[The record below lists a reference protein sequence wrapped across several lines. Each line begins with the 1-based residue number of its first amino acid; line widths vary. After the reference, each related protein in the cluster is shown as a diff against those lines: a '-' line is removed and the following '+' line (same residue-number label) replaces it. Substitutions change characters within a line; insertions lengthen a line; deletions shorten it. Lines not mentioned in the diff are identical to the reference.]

1 MKILDWVK
9 SRFSPKAEQQ
19 ESDYQFPRDAT
30 VAQIL
35 DYVSGGYSFNIE
47 GLPVT
52 RNTAVRYIT
61 LHRCVSLIAGAISQ
75 LVCGGSMKILDQDG
89 KEVKTKYAGSV
100 REILTY
106 SHDGGINPSL
116 QFIEDMVADYALD
129 GNSLVDPS
137 FDSRGML
144 TRLRR
149 MRPWDSQLV
158 VSRNGAMVYRTSPAD
173 GNYATEYISARRLIH
188 ARWPRLLRYGQN
200 VSSRDGFS
208 LAPVQ
213 ALGLTLEIGLGGDT
227 YVKNWFRMG
236 PKSNLHFDLQPIE
249 GVGRT
254 LPEQEKEIKKRIIE
268 STMKREP
275 VVTYNTKSSKIED
288 HPQSAEAAALREF
301 TVQETARFYGVP
313 LPLLSVSIRTWGA
326 AVNEQIGKLGY
337 RWGVKQHLDRILA
350 PLQLRLLRPGQRFVV
365 DPTELVKGD
374 AEGIKDL
381 IMALQGDAQRAPIA
395 TREELRYIAGLPR
408 EPMGE
413 FPEQP
418 RGMAGQGDNQE

>member
-1 MKILDWVK
+1 MNILDWIK
-9 SRFSPKAEQQ
+9 TQFSPKAEQQ

-35 DYVSGGYSFNIE
+35 DAISGGYSFSIE

-75 LVCGGSMKILDQDG
+75 LVCGGSMKIVDQDE
-89 KEVKTKYAGSV
+89 KELKTKYAQSV
-100 REILTY
+100 LEILTH
-106 SHDGGINPSL
+106 SADGGITPSL
-116 QFIEDMVADYALD
+116 CFIEDVVADYALD
-129 GNSLVDPS
+129 GNSLLDPS

-149 MRPWDSQLV
+149 MRPWDSQLIA
-158 VSRNGAMVYRTSPAD
+158 SRTGAMVYRTSPAD
-173 GNYATEYISARRLIH
+173 GNYATEYIAARRMIH
-188 ARWPRLLRYGQN
+188 VRWPRLLRYGQN
-200 VSSRDGFS
+200 VSTRDGFS

-213 ALGLTLEIGLGGDT
+213 ALGLALEIGLGGDT
-227 YVKNWFRMG
+227 YVKDWFMMG

-249 GVGRT
+249 GVQRPT
-254 LPEQEKEIKKRIIE
+254 PKQQEEIKKRIIE
-268 STMKREP
+268 STMKRQP
-275 VVTYNTKSSKIED
+275 VVTYNTKSTQIED
-288 HPQSAEAAALREF
+288 HPQSREAAALREF
-301 TVQETARFYGVP
+301 TVQEVARFYGVP

-337 RWGVKQHLDRILA
+337 RWGVKLHLNRILA
-350 PLQLRLLRPGQRFVV
+350 SLQVRLLRPGQRFII

-381 IMALQGDAQRAPIA
+381 INALQGDAQRRPIA

-408 EPMGE
+408 EAMGE
-413 FPEQP
+413 FLEPPE
-418 RGMAGQGDNQE
+418 AGQQGE